1 MKIVNAKRLFVGL
14 DYHQDFVQVCVV
26 DESGKVVRN
35 SRVENSRAKIV
46 AAVPPGAVV
55 QSALEACCGAADLAD
70 ELAERADWSVS
81 LAHPGF
87 VNRMK
92 QNPDKTDFSDARLLA
107 DLLRVGYLPKVWLAP
122 AELREL
128 RRLVR
133 FRQQKVNE
141 RRNVKLRLRALLRDH
156 RIKDLD
162 GNPWTK
168 KWLRS

>member
-1 MKIVNAKRLFVGL
+1 MKIVNAKRLFVGV
-14 DYHQDFVQVCVV
+14 DYHQDFVQVCVL
-26 DESGKVVRN
+26 DEGGKVVRN

-46 AAVPPGAVV
+46 AAVPTGAVV
-55 QSALEACCGAADLAD
+55 HSALEACCGAADL
-70 ELAERADWSVS
+70 ADWSVS

-92 QNPDKTDFSDARLLA
+92 QNPDKTDYSEARLLA

-141 RRNVKLRLRALLRDH
+141 RRDVKLRLRALLP
-156 RIKDLD
+156 L
-162 GNPWTK
+162 PACWA
-168 KWLRS
+168 